1 MIHRYKKI
9 VAYSLL
15 CAIAFVTFFG
25 SIQKV
30 EASIDLVAESA
41 ILVDANTGKVLFE
54 KNADVMLPPASMSKM
69 MTEYLV
75 LEAINNGTVTWDQT
89 VSISSFISNMSHQA
103 GSSNVFLDPE
113 ETYTIKDL
121 YEAMAI
127 ESGNAATIALAE
139 AIAGGSYAT
148 FVERMNEKAAELELD
163 DYSFVNSTGL
173 PNRSY
178 GGQHVAGD
186 ENDENRLSARAT
198 AKLAYHLIND
208 FPEMLDTASVPMQ
221 RFQGEVLTGVDPQ
234 ACLNDW
240 TCMKNWNEMLP
251 GLKHEYEGMLGL
263 KTGYTNE
270 AGYCFTGVAERNGVT
285 LISVVMRL
293 KNLDDRFTETERL
306 LDYGFNNFVQH
317 EVYLEDAFEDGIAI
331 LPVVDGKA
339 REVKI
344 KVNEPLKV
352 LLKSGDEEL
361 FDPLLELDP
370 TVITEDGELKAPIE
384 QGEVIGTL
392 TVVNQGK
399 TEYSHLFESAVT
411 HEVVNVETAEAV
423 ERAGF
428 FSRGMRA
435 IGGFFS
441 NVWTSVADAVKGW
454 FN

>member
-1 MIHRYKKI
+1 MIYTYKK
-9 VAYSLL
+9 VVTYTLL

-25 SIQKV
+25 SIEKV
-30 EASIDLVAESA
+30 EASIDTVAESA
-41 ILVDANTGKVLFE
+41 ILVDANTGKVLVE

-75 LEAINNGTVTWDQT
+75 HEAIYNGTIAWDQT
-89 VSISSFISNMSHQA
+89 VPINSFISNMSHQA

-113 ETYTIKDL
+113 ETYTVKDL

-139 AIAGGSYAT
+139 VIAGGSYAT
-148 FVERMNEKAAELELD
+148 FVERMNEKAEEMGLE

-178 GGQHVAGD
+178 RGKHVAGN

-198 AKLAYHLIND
+198 AKLAFHLIND
-208 FPEMLDTASVPMQ
+208 FPEMLDTASIPMKK
-221 RFQGEVLTGVDPQ
+221 FQGDILTDVDTQ
-234 ACLNDW
+234 SCLNDW
-240 TCMKNWNEMLP
+240 TCMRNWNEMLP
-251 GLKHEYEGMLGL
+251 GLKHDYQGMLGL

-293 KNLDDRFTETERL
+293 KDLDDRFTETQRL

-317 EVYLEDAFEDGIAI
+317 EINLEDLFDEGVAT
-331 LPVVDGKA
+331 LPVVNGKA
-339 REVKI
+339 REVK
-344 KVNEPLKV
+344 VSVSEPLKV
-352 LLKSGDEEL
+352 LIKSGDEEN
-361 FDPLLELDP
+361 FEPLLELNSDL
-370 TVITEDGELKAPIE
+370 VTEDGELNAPIE

-392 TVVNQGK
+392 TAVNQGE
-399 TEYSHLFESAVT
+399 TEYSHLYGNELT
-411 HEVVNVETAEAV
+411 HEYVYVETAEAV

-428 FSRGMRA
+428 ISRGMRGV
-435 IGGFFS
+435 GGFFS
-441 NVWTSVADAVKGW
+441 NVWSNVADTVKGW

>member
-1 MIHRYKKI
+1 MIHRYKK
-9 VAYSLL
+9 VVVHTLL
-15 CAIAFVTFFG
+15 CAIVFVTFFG
-25 SIQKV
+25 SFQKV

-75 LEAINNGTVTWDQT
+75 LEAIHKGTIMWDQT
-89 VSISSFISNMSHQA
+89 VPINSFVSNMSHQA

-113 ETYTIKDL
+113 EMYTVKDL

-139 AIAGGSYAT
+139 VIAGGSYAT
-148 FVERMNEKAAELELD
+148 FVERMNEKAEELELD

-178 GGQHVAGD
+178 LGQHVAGN

-198 AKLAYHLIND
+198 AKLAFHLIND
-208 FPEMLDTASVPMQ
+208 FPEMLDTASIPMQ
-221 RFQGEVLTGVDPQ
+221 RFQGEVLTDVDTQ

-251 GLKHEYEGMLGL
+251 GLKHEYDGMLGL

-270 AGYCFTGVAERNGVT
+270 AGYCFTGVAEKNGVT

-293 KNLDDRFTETERL
+293 KDLDDRFTETQRL
-306 LDYGFNNFVQH
+306 LDYGFNNFNQY
-317 EVYLEDAFEDGIAI
+317 EVHLEDVFEEGVTT
-331 LPVVDGKA
+331 LPVVNGKA
-339 REVKI
+339 REVK
-344 KVNEPLKV
+344 VTVSEPLKV
-352 LLKSGDEEL
+352 LLKSGDEE
-361 FDPLLELDP
+361 FFAPLLELDP
-370 TVITEDGELKAPIE
+370 NLVTEDGELIAPIE

-392 TVVNQGK
+392 TAIHQGD
-399 TEYSHLFESAVT
+399 TEYSHLYANAVQ
-411 HEVVNVETAEAV
+411 HEIVQVETAEAV

-428 FSRGMRA
+428 FSRGMRGV
-435 IGGFFS
+435 GGFIS
-441 NVWTSVADAVKGW
+441 NVWTNVADTVKGW